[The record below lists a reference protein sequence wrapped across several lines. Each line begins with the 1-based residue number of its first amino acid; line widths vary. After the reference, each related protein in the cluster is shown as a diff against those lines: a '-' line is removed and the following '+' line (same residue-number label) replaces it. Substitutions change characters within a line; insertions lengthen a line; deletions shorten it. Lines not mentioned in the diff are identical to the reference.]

1 MYIWKIIYPWWLSVW
16 FQLVNSSP
24 INTALQRYVIDLI
37 FSFSDKSSKNAIVWP
52 SVHVSLVSLFLPLS
66 DFQKL
71 IRKNIMEHNRVH

>member
-1 MYIWKIIYPWWLSVW
+1 MQLSVC
-16 FQLVNSSP
+16 LCVCLSVCLS
-24 INTALQRYVIDLI
+24 VC
-37 FSFSDKSSKNAIVWP
+37 P